1 MSKPSSSCY
10 DLNVVMVGASKVYS
24 RTLVPPTISHD
35 AATDL
40 WTVTINTNSK
50 VVKILSVGMAV
61 GDLLGRSGN
70 YANSHVNNNNSIKEY
85 SFLHEKEARA
95 LAYAIS
101 PPVIFPIDRR

>member
-1 MSKPSSSCY
+1 
-10 DLNVVMVGASKVYS
+10 MVGASKVYS

-61 GDLLGRSGN
+61 GDLLGRSDD
-70 YANSHVNNNNSIKEY
+70 YANSHVNNNNSTKNTA
-85 SFLHEKEARA
+85 FFMKKRHA
-95 LAYAIS
+95 
-101 PPVIFPIDRR
+101 PWHTQFHHQ